1 VTEEIERLLAVMTR
15 LRHPTEGCPWDVE
28 QTFQSIA
35 PYTIEE
41 AHEVADAIDRND
53 FDDLK
58 DELGDL
64 LLQVVFHAQMAN
76 ENQLFDFR
84 DVVISI
90 TEKMIRRHPHVFGD
104 GQASNPDEVI
114 DTWEQIKADERAARV
129 KASSDDSA
137 MSGIAAG
144 LPSLIR
150 ALKLQKRAAA
160 HGFDWPDA
168 RMALAKFEEETHE
181 LEAELDSGADQDR
194 ILEEMGDILF
204 TCVNV
209 CRKLEIE
216 PETALRRGNAKFER
230 RFRHVERIAGTQGVL
245 SLSSASLE
253 ELDRL
258 WSQAKDEDRPSVPT
272 APAD

>member
-1 VTEEIERLLAVMTR
+1 MSDEIERLLAVMSQ

-28 QTFQSIA
+28 QTFQTIA

-53 FDDLK
+53 FADLK

-64 LLQVVFHAQMAN
+64 LLQVVFHAQMAR
-76 ENQLFDFR
+76 ESQLFDFR
-84 DVVISI
+84 DVVIGI

-104 GQASNPDEVI
+104 GQASSPDEVI
-114 DTWEQIKADERAARV
+114 DTWEQIKSDERAAR
-129 KASSDDSA
+129 SNNRSDNSA
-137 MSGIAAG
+137 LGGISTG

-168 RMALAKFEEETHE
+168 RMALAKFEEETRE
-181 LEAELDSGADQDR
+181 LEAELDSGADRGR
-194 ILEEMGDILF
+194 ILDELGDILF

-209 CRKLEIE
+209 CRKLDID

-230 RFRHVERIAGTQGVL
+230 RFRHVERIAGTDGTQ

-258 WSQAKDEDRPSVPT
+258 WSQAKSEDL
-272 APAD
+272 PADTPAIAD

>member
-1 VTEEIERLLAVMTR
+1 MDKIERLLAVMTR
-15 LRHPTEGCPWDVE
+15 LRHPTKGCPWDVV
-28 QTFQSIA
+28 QTFASIA

-53 FDDLK
+53 FEDLK

-76 ENQLFDFR
+76 ERQLFDFR
-84 DVVISI
+84 DVVIAI
-90 TEKMIRRHPHVFGD
+90 TEKMTRRHPHVFGES
-104 GQASNPDEVI
+104 QAANPDEVI
-114 DTWEQIKADERAARV
+114 DTWEKIKADERAARTN
-129 KASSDDSA
+129 ASPDFSA
-137 MSGIAAG
+137 LSGISRG

-168 RMALAKFEEETHE
+168 RMALAKFEEETRE

-209 CRKLEIE
+209 CRKLEID

-230 RFRHVERIAGTQGVL
+230 RFRHVEQIASTEGTL
-245 SLSSASLE
+245 SLSSASIE

-258 WSQAKDEDRPSVPT
+258 WSEAKTEDLKT
-272 APAD
+272 KTHDQG